1 MRKEKLNSFK
11 NLIKKL
17 KSTDKN
23 SVSFSNKLRNLFNGI
38 QTNYN
43 YINIDDFDNLIN
55 SIKKI
60 SSIFFPNFINF
71 NRFEKK
77 LNFSDPIYEENI
89 QVHGDLLPLIYSPP
103 LQRLNH
109 IRQLSFAYLEYKG
122 ANHTRFDHSLG
133 VYHLT
138 NKTYDCIRNNCQ
150 LNKKKEDL
158 NELLISSLFHDI
170 GHSPFS
176 HSLEYILN
184 DLDLND
190 KLFAKR
196 ILLDYYKEYI
206 ENNLGLNIRNILIN
220 ISPINDIRKIK
231 EKQQIFKTLIDGALD
246 VDRVDYIR
254 RDYFYCLGNPPGF
267 SHYLSEAGYCKDD
280 KRGLSMFAL
289 RDSSDSIQ
297 WIRDIDES
305 RRNAYK
311 RIYESDFSAYSDEI
325 LIHAL
330 YFFCKKY
337 IKDLKNNFEK
347 IKILINELI
356 KLSDSYFISILYLLG
371 DENTKDLLKK
381 LQSREFFKKICYID
395 IHQLKPDNFNTNFFN
410 FTLRGKENELRALDK
425 IEYYEYKIKNDL
437 SLRGNVF
444 ICLPKVYIPSD
455 KREKLCEKNPDL
467 ICVPLVKSFKELNKF
482 RLYHSTIK
490 GEIKILPT
498 RRQEINIYL
507 DNRADLNKCNKILNK
522 LCELIIHGFD
532 SIRDFKKLKGF
543 NQTNL

>member
-1 MRKEKLNSFK
+1 MNSLK
-11 NLIKKL
+11 NLIKKI
-17 KSTDKN
+17 KSKDKN
-23 SVSFSNKLRNLFNGI
+23 SVSFSNKLMNLVNEI
-38 QTNYN
+38 KTNYN

-60 SSIFFPNFINF
+60 SSIFFPDFINF
-71 NRFEKK
+71 NRFEKNV
-77 LNFSDPIYEENI
+77 NFADPIYEENI
-89 QVHGDLLPLIYSPP
+89 QIHMDLLPLIYSPP

-109 IRQLSFAYLEYKG
+109 IRQLSFAYMEYKG

-138 NKTYDCIRNNCQ
+138 NKTYDYICNNCQ
-150 LNKKKEDL
+150 LSKKKVDL

-176 HSLEYILN
+176 HSLEFILN

-206 ENNLGLNIRNILIN
+206 ESNLGLNIKNILIN

-231 EKQQIFKTLIDGALD
+231 KKQQIFKTLIDGALD

-254 RDYFYCLGNPPGF
+254 RDYFYCLGNPPDF
-267 SHYLSEAGYCKDD
+267 RSYLSEAAYCKDD
-280 KRGLSMFAL
+280 INALSMFAL
-289 RDSSDSIQ
+289 RDSPDSIQ
-297 WIRDIDES
+297 WIRDIDRA

-311 RIYESDFSAYSDEI
+311 RIYESDFSAYTDEI
-325 LIHAL
+325 LIHAI

-337 IKDLKNNFEK
+337 IEDLKTNFEK

-356 KLSDSYFISILYLLG
+356 KLSDSYLISLLYLIG
-371 DENTKDLLKK
+371 DEYTKDLLKK
-381 LQSREFFKKICYID
+381 IQSREFFKKICYINV
-395 IHQLKPDNFNTNFFN
+395 HELKPDNFNSNFFN
-410 FTLRGKENELRALDK
+410 FTLRGKEKELRAIDK
-425 IEYYEYKIKNDL
+425 IEYYENRIKNDL
-437 SLRGNVF
+437 SLKGNIF
-444 ICLPKVYIPSD
+444 ISLPKVYIPSD
-455 KREKLCEKNPDL
+455 EREKLCEKNPDL

-507 DNRADLNKCNKILNK
+507 DNKADLNKCNKILNK
-522 LCELIIHGFD
+522 LCELIIHRFD
-532 SIRDFKKLKGF
+532 SIKDFKKLNGF
-543 NQTNL
+543 YKTTF